1 MRFFGSGNVDDKFR
15 LVLNAVHNFFIAT
28 ILKHDKEFLIASF
41 VVFTTVPVP
50 RLFDSIV
57 SSFDNASVDTTYI
70 CKEDNQPQAVHLTN
84 TFANPIAPEHHR
96 FEESV
101 CEWIHSCRILLFI
114 F

>member
-57 SSFDNASVDTTYI
+57 SSFDNASVIITGTTYI
-70 CKEDNQPQAVHLTN
+70 CEEDNHYQAVHLAN
-84 TFANPIAPEHHR
+84 TFANSIDPEHHR
-96 FEESV
+96 F
-101 CEWIHSCRILLFI
+101 
-114 F
+114 